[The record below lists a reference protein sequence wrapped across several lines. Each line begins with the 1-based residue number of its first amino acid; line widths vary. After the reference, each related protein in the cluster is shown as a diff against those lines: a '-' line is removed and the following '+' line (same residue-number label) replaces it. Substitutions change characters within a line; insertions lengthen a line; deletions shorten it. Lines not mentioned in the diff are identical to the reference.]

1 MNDEDFHH
9 MMAAQDKKF
18 FNTFSDQVFLF
29 NELDTSYTDT
39 CSMALLDEPQES
51 MKEEGIQ
58 STSRPSNV
66 QVSRNFFGVI

>member
-39 CSMALLDEPQES
+39 CSMALLGRTSGEH
-51 MKEEGIQ
+51 EGRRY
-58 STSRPSNV
+58 SEY
-66 QVSRNFFGVI
+66 